1 MSVVNE
7 ERVVGAVKLKE
18 GHQLT
23 YRLLQTMVEWPF
35 YKATTLKV
43 VGKYKLRYS
52 LRDQNLTKY

>member
-1 MSVVNE
+1 MFHCGSMGNENSVSVVNE

-35 YKATTLKV
+35 YKATILKV
-43 VGKYKLRYS
+43 VGDK
-52 LRDQNLTKY
+52 